1 MLMVISRIFGLL
13 PADMAIDLGTSTT
26 RVCVRGKGLVTEE
39 PTVLAVK
46 KGTCEVL
53 NEGRGQAI
61 GQIAR
66 DMMGREPGSIEVI
79 RPLRGGA
86 IVDIDMTRAL
96 LKYFIQAASGS
107 RRWANPRL
115 VINAPTD
122 ISDVDK
128 RALQEVAERAGAR
141 KVYLIDQPRAAGMG
155 SFLPIHQARGHM
167 IIDIGAGSTDISV
180 LTLGDVVESRSVPVA
195 GNSMDEAIISYIRKQ
210 FNILVG
216 KTTAEKA
223 KLHLASSRQPGAAAA
238 LEVSGQDLL
247 ANVPRSVALHPED
260 IWKAINPQVSQ
271 LVDSVADMV
280 ARLGPELSSDLIANG
295 ITLCGGGAQL
305 SGLADRIEIE
315 TNARVYIPDNP
326 ACAVA
331 RGLSLVLKY
340 FDDFRPILE
349 CTEDRY

>member
-1 MLMVISRIFGLL
+1 MVISRIFGLM
-13 PADMAIDLGTSTT
+13 PADMAIDLGTATT
-26 RVCVRGKGLVTEE
+26 RVCVRGKGLITEE

-79 RPLRGGA
+79 RPLRRGA

-96 LKYFIQAASGS
+96 LKYFIQTASGA

-141 KVYLIDQPRAAGMG
+141 KVYLMDQPRAAGLG

-167 IIDIGAGSTDISV
+167 ILDIGAGSTDISV
-180 LTLGDVVESRSVPVA
+180 LTLGDVVVSRRVPIA
-195 GNSMDEAIISYIRKQ
+195 GNSLDNAIISYVRKQ
-210 FNILVG
+210 FNILIG
-216 KTTAEKA
+216 KTTAEQA
-223 KLHLASSRQPGAAAA
+223 KLHLATAGQHGNGPA
-238 LEVSGQDLL
+238 LEISGQDLL
-247 ANVPRSVALHPED
+247 ANVPRSVVLKPDD
-260 IWKAINPQVSQ
+260 IWKAINPQISQ

-280 ARLGPELSSDLIANG
+280 ARLGPELSADLIANG

-305 SGLADRIEIE
+305 NGLADRIEIE
-315 TNARVYIPDNP
+315 TNARVYIPEDP
-326 ACAVA
+326 AGAVA

-340 FDDFRPILE
+340 FDDFRPVLE

>member
-1 MLMVISRIFGLL
+1 MVISRIFGLM
-13 PADMAIDLGTSTT
+13 PADMAIDLGTATT
-26 RVCVRGKGLVTEE
+26 RVCVRGKGLITEE

-79 RPLRGGA
+79 RPLRRGA

-96 LKYFIQAASGS
+96 LKYFIQTASGA

-141 KVYLIDQPRAAGMG
+141 KVYLMDQPRAAGLG

-167 IIDIGAGSTDISV
+167 ILDIGAGSTDISV
-180 LTLGDVVESRSVPVA
+180 LTLGDVVVSRRVPIA
-195 GNSMDEAIISYIRKQ
+195 GNSLDNAIISYVRKQ
-210 FNILVG
+210 FNILIG
-216 KTTAEKA
+216 KTTAEQA
-223 KLHLASSRQPGAAAA
+223 KLHLATAGQHGNAPA
-238 LEVSGQDLL
+238 LEISGQDLL
-247 ANVPRSVALHPED
+247 ANVPRSVVLKPDD
-260 IWKAINPQVSQ
+260 IWKAINPQISQ

-280 ARLGPELSSDLIANG
+280 ARLGPELSADLIANG

-305 SGLADRIEIE
+305 NGLADRIEIE
-315 TNARVYIPDNP
+315 TNARVYIPEDP
-326 ACAVA
+326 AGAVA

-340 FDDFRPILE
+340 FDDFRPVLE

>member
-1 MLMVISRIFGLL
+1 MSFLSGLFS
-13 PADMAIDLGTSTT
+13 ADMAIDLGTSTT

-53 NEGRGQAI
+53 NDGRGQAI

-96 LKYFIQAASGS
+96 LKYFIQTASGS

-167 IIDIGAGSTDISV
+167 IIDIGAGTDCCRMR
-180 LTLGDVVESRSVPVA
+180 T
-195 GNSMDEAIISYIRKQ
+195 
-210 FNILVG
+210 
-216 KTTAEKA
+216 
-223 KLHLASSRQPGAAAA
+223 RQ
-238 LEVSGQDLL
+238 
-247 ANVPRSVALHPED
+247 N
-260 IWKAINPQVSQ
+260 
-271 LVDSVADMV
+271 
-280 ARLGPELSSDLIANG
+280 
-295 ITLCGGGAQL
+295 
-305 SGLADRIEIE
+305 
-315 TNARVYIPDNP
+315 
-326 ACAVA
+326 
-331 RGLSLVLKY
+331 
-340 FDDFRPILE
+340 
-349 CTEDRY
+349 